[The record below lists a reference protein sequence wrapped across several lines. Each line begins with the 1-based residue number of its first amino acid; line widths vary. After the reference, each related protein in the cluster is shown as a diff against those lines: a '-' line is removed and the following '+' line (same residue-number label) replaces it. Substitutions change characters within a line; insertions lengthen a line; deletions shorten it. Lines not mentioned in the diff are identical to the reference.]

1 MNERIRE
8 PYYSLMYK
16 ASEGWNDHLFQ
27 VPPELLEKFAE
38 LIVQDCAI
46 YCEGHILPK
55 GMAEENGLNYNDGV
69 TDCAIGLKHHFGVEE

>member
-1 MNERIRE
+1 
-8 PYYSLMYK
+8 MYK